1 MGRAWEA
8 VLLAVI
14 VASPVLAGCIGT
26 DSPLEQQTTD
36 TDPQDLV
43 DRLLRLRED
52 RGFEVDTPVQVV
64 LVGFDPGMGTALEQ
78 ALEPEEVLHAA
89 LSYTRDFPPGSGQ
102 AVDPE
107 DLVVPVT
114 PEANHTVQ
122 QVDEAFAQAFFSHVA
137 DHTVEGAEDVY
148 DANAAEDELARMLP
162 AAGIE
167 LDTDTPTFVIL
178 HAQDRLDGQHAWR
191 FSYPNGH
198 LEPVRAFGERTPM
211 LVYDVS
217 AEEDPYVVGPQGDAD
232 VADYNLQVDPSG
244 DQAVAALEELVIDA
258 THYRL
263 AKGSIYPVSTDP
275 CHKVTFVLAVHRS
288 AISDLAPGAPGP
300 EAWVDVPA
308 QEAAFENAT
317 GDEVTVELKTIVL
330 PQDDPVLD
338 ATTRR
343 AAGTA
348 GSNVFLDT
356 MRWYLDQNW
365 ETYVDVAEG
374 CENYLSLLLF
384 ADATSELGRGF
395 SGIGMYDVNT
405 DRRITFS
412 VVTDVYRLENAYD
425 GPGDDQ
431 LGYEDDREPDYV
443 NRLFSHETG
452 HILGL
457 HHPQHLSRADGEP
470 SPVNH
475 AFESVWSSM
484 SYQVSDRTIDFGE
497 IDTAQFQRNRAGYI
511 VQQAQLLDLEDTAAY
526 QDALEAAAQH
536 DWVGVQMALE
546 DPVAQAASDDGG
558 DQTGLPGYHVTDHH
572 WHPGPS

>member
-8 VLLAVI
+8 LLLAAI

-26 DSPLEQQTTD
+26 DSPLERQSTD

-43 DRLLRLRED
+43 DQLLRVRED

-64 LVGFDPGMGTALEQ
+64 LVGFEPGTGQALQ
-78 ALEPEEVLHAA
+78 AALEPEEVLHAA

-102 AVDPE
+102 PVDPE
-107 DLVVPVT
+107 DLVVPIT
-114 PEANHTVQ
+114 PEANHTVE
-122 QVDEAFAQAFFSHVA
+122 QVDETVAQRFFSSVA
-137 DHTVEGAEDVY
+137 EHPVEGADDVY
-148 DANAAEDELARMLP
+148 DANAAEDELARLLP
-162 AAGIE
+162 QAGIE

-191 FSYPNGH
+191 FTYPNGH

-217 AEEDPYVVGPQGDAD
+217 AEEDPYVVGPDGQAD
-232 VADYNLQVDPSG
+232 VADYNRQVDAVG
-244 DQAVAALEELVIDA
+244 DQTIGILEELVIDA

-263 AKGSIYPVSTDP
+263 AKGSIYPVSTQP
-275 CHKVTFVLAVHRS
+275 CHNVTFVLAVHQS
-288 AISDLAPGAPGP
+288 AVSDLATGAPGP
-300 EAWVDVPA
+300 EAWVDVAA
-308 QEAAFENAT
+308 QQAAFENAT
-317 GDEVTVELKTIVL
+317 GDEVSVTMETIML

-343 AAGTA
+343 AAGMA
-348 GSNVFLDT
+348 GSGVFLDT

-365 ETYVDVAEG
+365 ETYVDVDEG
-374 CENYLSLLLF
+374 CEDYLSLLLY

-412 VVTDVYRLENAYD
+412 VVTDVYRLENGYD
-425 GPGDDQ
+425 GPGDDM

-452 HILGL
+452 HVLGL
-457 HHPQHLSRADGEP
+457 HHPQHLSRADGEA

-497 IDTAQFQRNRAGYI
+497 IDKAQFERNRAGYI
-511 VQQAQLLDLEDTAAY
+511 VQQAQLLDLEGTPAY
-526 QDALEAAAQH
+526 QAALEAAAQH
-536 DWVGVQMALE
+536 DWVSVQMALE
-546 DPVAQAASDDGG
+546 DEVHGQGG
-558 DQTGLPGYHVTDHH
+558 DQASQDELLWFHLTDHH
-572 WHPGPS
+572 RHPS